1 MAEINIEPKKRSGWG
16 WIVVLLI
23 LLLVGYLLYRYVFEA
38 QGGNP
43 ETTGTPTSGMV
54 MPLAPV
60 FLSH

>member
-38 QGGNP
+38 QGGNA
-43 ETTGTPTSGMV
+43 ETTGAPTSGMI
-54 MPLAPV
+54 MPVTPV
-60 FLSH
+60 FLSN